1 MKDIV
6 IRVGGTTAEICAER
20 SGNVVPLRRR
30 IGRTVAAG
38 LPTGRSPATSTSE
51 NGALLS
57 DAAAAV
63 PEEPPVYGI
72 FESTEMIWR
81 KTPQR
86 LPAAALT
93 VVFATSGRS
102 MIAHSGANYLWFDIA
117 WEDDRLRATGPVQRT
132 DQASTPLPSVALIW
146 FERFLLAGPRL
157 TVGEHGMTLSG
168 PSDEVT
174 FTAAHQPAPWCVAAP
189 ARLQC

>member
-6 IRVGGTTAEICAER
+6 IRVGGTPAEICAER
-20 SGNVVPLRRR
+20 SGNVVPLRRP

-38 LPTGRSPATSTSE
+38 LPTRHSPATSTSE
-51 NGALLS
+51 NGAPLS
-57 DAAAAV
+57 EAAAAV

-81 KTPQR
+81 NTPQR

-102 MIAHSGANYLWFDIA
+102 MIAHAGANYLWFDIA
-117 WEDDRLRATGPVQRT
+117 WEDDRLRATGPVERT
-132 DQASTPLPSVALIW
+132 GQASTQLPSVALIW

-168 PSDEVT
+168 PSAEVT
-174 FTAAHQPAPWCVAAP
+174 FTAAQELSAWCVVAP
-189 ARLQC
+189 VRLQC